1 MSPPALWFERN
12 RHDETPLAPGFRA
25 PLVKCGDG
33 CLIEGGV
40 AGRANC
46 LNRNSPPIGVEQNA
60 EAARRLPGTPAVVL
74 RLMDNVVRARKPA
87 LILSEGYSMVS
98 MFAVGVADDDG
109 VVRRDAAIKFCQ
121 LAVMFGETCDRS
133 VAAVAAGL
141 IAHELLPA
149 RNVTTPMS
157 SPR

>member
-1 MSPPALWFERN
+1 
-12 RHDETPLAPGFRA
+12 
-25 PLVKCGDG
+25 
-33 CLIEGGV
+33 
-40 AGRANC
+40 
-46 LNRNSPPIGVEQNA
+46 
-60 EAARRLPGTPAVVL
+60 
-74 RLMDNVVRARKPA
+74 MDNVVRARKPA
-87 LILSEGYSMVS
+87 LILSHGIFDGVDDRI
-98 MFAVGVADDDG
+98 GVADDNG

-121 LAVMFGETCDRS
+121 LAVMFDETCDRS